1 VKLRRISQTIRSH
14 RWFGK
19 KKREI
24 IFRFTSLLIQ
34 LGILFRFNSRG
45 SSRLSPCA
53 WVLTYVPPSHSLR
66 QTSRRQRKKKK
77 GTDDLE
83 IRQGGTFHEIILFC
97 QIWNLFFILFFFHYG
112 INPLTSLDFVCVWKA
127 QQMYMSTRHYTSVTL
142 ASLFT
147 FYSQNGGGKKI
158 EL

>member
-77 GTDDLE
+77 RDGRLGNPTGRNVSWD
-83 IRQGGTFHEIILFC
+83 H
-97 QIWNLFFILFFFHYG
+97 FILSNMKFIFHFFFFF
-112 INPLTSLDFVCVWKA
+112 SLWNKSAYIIGFCVCMKGTADVYVYK
-127 QQMYMSTRHYTSVTL
+127 TL
-142 ASLFT
+142 YIRDVGEFIYL
-147 FYSQNGGGKKI
+147 
-158 EL
+158 L